1 MADAPLHH
9 GGRLDQ
15 ASAAFGE
22 PPEGWLDLS
31 TGINPFAYDALTI
44 EPDLIRRLPHD
55 GDLGGLL
62 RAAGSAYGLD
72 PVTATVAAPGTQ
84 AIIQILP
91 HLRKPSTVAVLGP
104 TYEEH
109 AACWRQAGHS
119 VSEAGSLADALAAD
133 VVVAVNPNNPDG
145 RLLPAS
151 ALAEAAD
158 ELSRGG
164 GLLVVD
170 EAFADVAPDVSTTPL
185 LPLPS
190 LVVLRSLGKF
200 FGLAGLRLGFA
211 AGEPEIISAIGQR
224 LGPWAVSGPAIA
236 IGVRALSDRR
246 WQENMRQTLGAARRQ
261 LDRLL
266 AGKNLTVIGGT
277 DLFRLVEADNAGRI
291 YEHLARS
298 GILTRYFPSHH
309 RWLRVGLPGSGGNR
323 ARLAEALNGLGAE
336 T

>member
-1 MADAPLHH
+1 VANAPLHH

-31 TGINPFAYDALTI
+31 TGINPFAYDVLTI
-44 EPDLIRRLPHD
+44 EPGVIRRLPHD
-55 GDLGGLL
+55 GDLGRLL
-62 RAAGSAYGLD
+62 RAAKSAYGLD
-72 PVTATVAAPGTQ
+72 PAAAAIAAPGTQ

-109 AACWRQAGHS
+109 AACWRHAGHS
-119 VSEAGSLADALAAD
+119 VSEVGSLPDALTAD

-145 RLLPAS
+145 RLIPAS

-170 EAFADVAPDVSTTPL
+170 EAFADVAPDFSTAPL
-185 LPLPS
+185 LPLPG

-211 AGEPEIISAIGQR
+211 AGEPEIISAIGER

-246 WQENMRQTLGAARRQ
+246 WQEDMRQTLGDARRR

-277 DLFRLVEADNAGRI
+277 DLFRLVETDDARRI
-291 YEHLARS
+291 YEHLARN
-298 GILTRYFPSHH
+298 GILTRYFPSHP
-309 RWLRVGLPGSGGNR
+309 RWLRIGLPGSDRNQ

>member
-1 MADAPLHH
+1 MANAPLHH

-44 EPDLIRRLPHD
+44 EPGVIRRLPYD

-62 RAAGSAYGLD
+62 LAAKSAYGLD
-72 PVTATVAAPGTQ
+72 PVTAAVAAPGTQ

-91 HLRKPSTVAVLGP
+91 HLREPSTVAVLGP

-109 AACWRQAGHS
+109 AACWRHAGHS
-119 VSEAGSLADALAAD
+119 VSEAASLPDALAAD

-164 GLLVVD
+164 GLLIVD
-170 EAFADVAPDVSTTPL
+170 EAFADVAPDFSTAPL
-185 LPLPS
+185 LPLPG
-190 LVVLRSLGKF
+190 LVVLRSFGKF

-224 LGPWAVSGPAIA
+224 LGPWAVSGPAIT

-246 WQENMRQTLGAARRQ
+246 WQEDMRQTLGDARRQ
-261 LDRLL
+261 LDHLL
-266 AGKNLTVIGGT
+266 AGKNLTIIGGT
-277 DLFRLVEADNAGRI
+277 DLFRLVEADDAGRI
-291 YEHLARS
+291 YEHFARK
-298 GILTRYFPSHH
+298 GILTRYFPAHS
-309 RWLRVGLPGSGGNR
+309 RWLRIGLPGSDRNQ

>member
-44 EPDLIRRLPHD
+44 QPDLIRRLPHD

-62 RAAGSAYGLD
+62 LAARSAYGLD
-72 PVTATVAAPGTQ
+72 PATTVAAAPGTQ

-91 HLRKPSTVAVLGP
+91 HLREPSMVAVLGP

-109 AACWRQAGHS
+109 AACWRHAGHS
-119 VSEAGSLADALAAD
+119 VSEVDALPDALAAD
-133 VVVAVNPNNPDG
+133 IVVAVNPNNPDG
-145 RLLPAS
+145 RLIPAS
-151 ALAEAAD
+151 ALAEAAE
-158 ELSRGG
+158 ELFRGG
-164 GLLVVD
+164 GLLIAD
-170 EAFADVAPDVSTTPL
+170 EAFADVAPDFSTAPL
-185 LPLPS
+185 LPLPG
-190 LVVLRSLGKF
+190 LVILRSLGKF

-211 AGEPEIISAIGQR
+211 AGDAEIISAIRER

-246 WQENMRQTLGAARRQ
+246 WQEDMRQTLGGARRQ
-261 LDRLL
+261 LDLLL
-266 AGKNLTVIGGT
+266 AGNNLTVIGGT

-291 YEHLARS
+291 YEHLARN
-298 GILTRYFPSHH
+298 GILTRYFPSHS
-309 RWLRVGLPGSGGNR
+309 RWLRIGLPGSDGNQ
-323 ARLAEALNGLGAE
+323 ARLAEALNGLCAE

>member
-1 MADAPLHH
+1 MANSPLHH

-15 ASAAFGE
+15 ASAALGE

-44 EPDLIRRLPHD
+44 HPDLIRRLPHD

-62 RAAGSAYGLD
+62 LAARSAYGLD
-72 PVTATVAAPGTQ
+72 PATAVAAAPGTQ

-91 HLRKPSTVAVLGP
+91 HLREPSTVAVLGP

-109 AACWRQAGHS
+109 AACWRHAGHS
-119 VSEAGSLADALAAD
+119 VSEVDSLPDALAAD

-145 RLLPAS
+145 RLIPAS

-158 ELSRGG
+158 ELFQGG
-164 GLLVVD
+164 GLLIAD
-170 EAFADVAPDVSTTPL
+170 EAFADVAPDFSTVPL
-185 LPLPS
+185 LPRPG

-211 AGEPEIISAIGQR
+211 AGDAEIVSAIRER
-224 LGPWAVSGPAIA
+224 LGPWAVSGPAIT
-236 IGVRALSDRR
+236 IGHRALSDRR
-246 WQENMRQTLGAARRQ
+246 WQEDMRQTLGGARRQ
-261 LDRLL
+261 LDLLL
-266 AGKNLTVIGGT
+266 AGNNLTVIGGT

-291 YEHLARS
+291 YEHLARD
-298 GILTRYFPSHH
+298 GILTRYFPSHS
-309 RWLRVGLPGSGGNR
+309 RWLRIGLPGSDGNQ
-323 ARLAEALNGLGAE
+323 ARLAEALNGLCAE

>member
-1 MADAPLHH
+1 MANAPLHH

-15 ASAAFGE
+15 ASTAFGE

-44 EPDLIRRLPHD
+44 EPGVIRRLPHD

-62 RAAGSAYGLD
+62 RAARSAYGLD
-72 PVTATVAAPGTQ
+72 PAAAVVAAPGTQ

-91 HLRKPSTVAVLGP
+91 HLREPSTVAVLGP

-109 AACWRQAGHS
+109 AACWRHAGHS
-119 VSEAGSLADALAAD
+119 VSEAGLLADALAAD

-145 RLLPAS
+145 RLIPAS
-151 ALAEAAD
+151 ALAKAAD

-164 GLLVVD
+164 GLLIAD
-170 EAFADVAPDVSTTPL
+170 EAFADVAPDFSTAPL
-185 LPLPS
+185 FPLPG

-211 AGEPEIISAIGQR
+211 AGEPEIISAIGER
-224 LGPWAVSGPAIA
+224 LGPWAVSGPAIT

-246 WQENMRQTLGAARRQ
+246 WQEDMRQTLGDARRR

-266 AGKNLTVIGGT
+266 AGENLTVIGGT
-277 DLFRLVEADNAGRI
+277 DLFRLVETDNAGRI
-291 YEHLARS
+291 YEHLARN
-298 GILTRYFPSHH
+298 GILTRYFPSQS
-309 RWLRVGLPGSGGNR
+309 RWLRIGLPGSDRNQT
-323 ARLAEALNGLGAE
+323 RLAEALNGVGVE

>member
-1 MADAPLHH
+1 MANAPLHH

-44 EPDLIRRLPHD
+44 HPDLIRRLPHD

-62 RAAGSAYGLD
+62 LAARSAYGLD
-72 PVTATVAAPGTQ
+72 PATAVAAAPGTQ

-91 HLRKPSTVAVLGP
+91 HLREPSAVAVLGP

-109 AACWRQAGHS
+109 AACWRHAGHS
-119 VSEAGSLADALAAD
+119 VSEADSLPDALAAD

-145 RLLPAS
+145 RLIPAS

-158 ELSRGG
+158 ELFRGG
-164 GLLVVD
+164 GLLIAD
-170 EAFADVAPDVSTTPL
+170 EAFADVAPDFSTAPL
-185 LPLPS
+185 LPLPG

-211 AGEPEIISAIGQR
+211 AGEPEIISAIRER

-236 IGVRALSDRR
+236 IGHRALSDRR
-246 WQENMRQTLGAARRQ
+246 WQEDMRQTLGGARRQ

-266 AGKNLTVIGGT
+266 AGNNLTVIGGT
-277 DLFRLVEADNAGRI
+277 DLFRLVEADDAGRI
-291 YEHLARS
+291 YEHLARN
-298 GILTRYFPSHH
+298 GILTRYFQSHS
-309 RWLRVGLPGSGGNR
+309 RWLRIGLPGSDGNQ
-323 ARLAEALNGLGAE
+323 ARLAEALNGLCAE

>member
-1 MADAPLHH
+1 MTDVPLHH

-44 EPDLIRRLPHD
+44 QPEPIRRLPHD
-55 GDLGGLL
+55 GDLGELL
-62 RAAGSAYGLD
+62 LAAGSAYGLD
-72 PVTATVAAPGTQ
+72 PATAVAAAPGTQ
-84 AIIQILP
+84 SIIQILP
-91 HLRKPSTVAVLGP
+91 HLREPSTVAVLGP

-109 AACWRQAGHS
+109 AACWRHAGHS
-119 VSEAGSLADALAAD
+119 VSEAASLADALAAD

-158 ELSRGG
+158 AQFRGS
-164 GLLVVD
+164 GLLIVD
-170 EAFADVAPDVSTTPL
+170 EAFADVAPDFSTAPL
-185 LPLPS
+185 LPLPG

-211 AGEPEIISAIGQR
+211 AGEPEIVSAIGER

-236 IGVRALSDRR
+236 IGARALLDRR
-246 WQENMRQTLGAARRQ
+246 WQEDMRQTLGDARRR
-261 LDRLL
+261 LDGLL

-277 DLFRLVEADNAGRI
+277 DLFRLVEVDNAGRI
-291 YEHLARS
+291 YERLARK
-298 GILTRYFPSHH
+298 GILTRYFPSRS
-309 RWLRVGLPGSGGNR
+309 RWLRIGLPGSDRNQ
-323 ARLAEALNGLGAE
+323 ARLAEALNGLGVE

>member
-1 MADAPLHH
+1 MANAPLHH

-22 PPEGWLDLS
+22 PPAGWLDLS

-44 EPDLIRRLPHD
+44 QPDLIRRLPHD

-62 RAAGSAYGLD
+62 LAARSAYGLD
-72 PVTATVAAPGTQ
+72 PATAVAAAPGTQ

-91 HLRKPSTVAVLGP
+91 HLREPSAVAVLGP

-109 AACWRQAGHS
+109 AACWRHAGHS
-119 VSEAGSLADALAAD
+119 VSEVDSLPDAVAAD

-145 RLLPAS
+145 RLIPAS

-158 ELSRGG
+158 ELFQGG
-164 GLLVVD
+164 GLLIAD
-170 EAFADVAPDVSTTPL
+170 EAFADVAPDFSTAPL
-185 LPLPS
+185 LPIPG
-190 LVVLRSLGKF
+190 LVILRSLGKF

-211 AGEPEIISAIGQR
+211 AGDAEIVSAIRKR

-236 IGVRALSDRR
+236 IGHRALSDRQ
-246 WQENMRQTLGAARRQ
+246 WQEDMRQTLGGARRQ

-266 AGKNLTVIGGT
+266 AGNNLTVIGGT
-277 DLFRLVEADNAGRI
+277 DLFRLVEADDAGRI
-291 YEHLARS
+291 YEHLAQN
-298 GILTRYFPSHH
+298 GILTRYFQSHS
-309 RWLRVGLPGSGGNR
+309 RWLRIGLPGSDRNQ
-323 ARLAEALNGLGAE
+323 ARLAEALNGLRAE

>member
-1 MADAPLHH
+1 MANAPLHH

-44 EPDLIRRLPHD
+44 QPDLIRRLPHD

-62 RAAGSAYGLD
+62 LAARSAYGLD
-72 PVTATVAAPGTQ
+72 PATSVVAAPGTQ

-91 HLRKPSTVAVLGP
+91 HLREPSTVAVLGP

-109 AACWRQAGHS
+109 AACWRHAGHS
-119 VSEAGSLADALAAD
+119 VSEVSSLSHALAAD

-145 RLLPAS
+145 RLSPAS

-158 ELSRGG
+158 ELFQRG
-164 GLLVVD
+164 GLLIVD
-170 EAFADVAPDVSTTPL
+170 EAFADVAPDFSTAPL
-185 LPLPS
+185 LPLPG

-211 AGEPEIISAIGQR
+211 AGEPEVISAIRER
-224 LGPWAVSGPAIA
+224 LGPWAVSGPAIT

-246 WQENMRQTLGAARRQ
+246 WQENMRQTLGDARRQ
-261 LDRLL
+261 LDLLL

-277 DLFRLVEADNAGRI
+277 DLFRLVEADDAGRI
-291 YEHLARS
+291 YEHLARN
-298 GILTRYFPSHH
+298 GILTRYFPSHP
-309 RWLRVGLPGSGGNR
+309 RWLRIGLPGRDRNQ
-323 ARLAEALNGLGAE
+323 ARLAEALNDPHVE

>member
-1 MADAPLHH
+1 MAISPLHH

-44 EPDLIRRLPHD
+44 HPDLIRRLPHE

-62 RAAGSAYGLD
+62 LAARSAYGLG
-72 PVTATVAAPGTQ
+72 PATAVAAAPGTQ

-91 HLRKPSTVAVLGP
+91 HLREPSTVAVLGP

-109 AACWRQAGHS
+109 AACWRHAGHS
-119 VSEAGSLADALAAD
+119 VSEVDSLPDALAAD

-145 RLLPAS
+145 RLIPAS

-158 ELSRGG
+158 ELFQGG
-164 GLLVVD
+164 GLLIAD
-170 EAFADVAPDVSTTPL
+170 EAFADVAPDFSTAPL
-185 LPLPS
+185 LPLPG

-211 AGEPEIISAIGQR
+211 AGDAEIVSAIRER
-224 LGPWAVSGPAIA
+224 LGPWAVSGPAIT
-236 IGVRALSDRR
+236 IGHRALSDRR
-246 WQENMRQTLGAARRQ
+246 WQEDMRQTLGGARRQ

-266 AGKNLTVIGGT
+266 AGNNLTVIGGT
-277 DLFRLVEADNAGRI
+277 DLFRLVEADDAGRI
-291 YEHLARS
+291 YEHLARN
-298 GILTRYFPSHH
+298 GILTRYFQSHS
-309 RWLRVGLPGSGGNR
+309 RWLRIGLPGSDGNQ
-323 ARLAEALNGLGAE
+323 ARLAEALNGLRAE

>member
-31 TGINPFAYDALTI
+31 TGINPFAYDALAI
-44 EPDLIRRLPHD
+44 QPGVIRRLPHD
-55 GDLGGLL
+55 GDVGGLL
-62 RAAGSAYGLD
+62 VAAKSAYGLD
-72 PVTATVAAPGTQ
+72 PATAAAAAPGTQ

-91 HLRKPSTVAVLGP
+91 HLREPSTVAVLGP

-119 VSEAGSLADALAAD
+119 VSEAASLPDALAAD

-145 RLLPAS
+145 RLIPAS
-151 ALAEAAD
+151 ALAEAAA
-158 ELSRGG
+158 ELFRGG
-164 GLLVVD
+164 GLLIVD
-170 EAFADVAPDVSTTPL
+170 EAFADVAPDFSTAPL
-185 LPLPS
+185 LPLPG

-211 AGEPEIISAIGQR
+211 AGEPEIISAIGER

-236 IGVRALSDRR
+236 IGVRVLSDRR
-246 WQENMRQTLGAARRQ
+246 WQEDMRQTLGDARRR

-266 AGKNLTVIGGT
+266 AGENLAVIGGT

-291 YEHLARS
+291 YEHLARN
-298 GILTRYFPSHH
+298 GILTRYFPFHP
-309 RWLRVGLPGSGGNR
+309 RWLRIGLPGGDRNQ

>member
-9 GGRLDQ
+9 GGRLDR

-22 PPEGWLDLS
+22 PPDGWLDLS

-44 EPDLIRRLPHD
+44 EPGVIRRLPHD

-62 RAAGSAYGLD
+62 LAAKSAYGLNLA
-72 PVTATVAAPGTQ
+72 TAMAAAPGTQ

-109 AACWRQAGHS
+109 VACWRHAGHS
-119 VSEAGSLADALAAD
+119 VSEVGSLPDALAAD

-158 ELSRGG
+158 KLSRGG

-170 EAFADVAPDVSTTPL
+170 EAFADVAPDVSTAPL
-185 LPLPS
+185 LPLPG

-211 AGEPEIISAIGQR
+211 AGEPEIISALRER
-224 LGPWAVSGPAIA
+224 LGPWAVSGPAIV
-236 IGVRALSDRR
+236 IGTRALSDRR
-246 WQENMRQTLGAARRQ
+246 WQEDMRQTLGEARRR
-261 LDRLL
+261 LDLLL

-277 DLFRLVEADNAGRI
+277 DLFRLVEADDAGRI
-291 YEHLARS
+291 YEHLARN

-309 RWLRVGLPGSGGNR
+309 RWLRIGLPGGDRNR